1 MQAPFA
7 ESFLL
12 NDVGRQYQSIVKWAL
27 FEEVELEKRIA
38 QLRQQVKAFFMD
50 LTEDGGQNFS
60 NHFARMHYV
69 SQAAQLNPK
78 LTYYLHQFEREGSLY
93 LAGKE
98 TRLSPKQILLLGAK
112 ALLDVIEG
120 VIKLHIP
127 AELSEYLP
135 KAYDAFQLQSYTVAE
150 FRQHIRVIVLED
162 LEAKQQLRVRL
173 KDDPSL
179 DHYVHYGREG
189 FNEQFVKPAVQ
200 MLGKHFELPLEV
212 NLLAVEV
219 DTEGELVPGHLII
232 DPDFLVDITAVSKC
246 FDATGPE
253 PMKYLLGRVTPY
265 RSSVA
270 MIAGN
275 VANHFLDMALTGRG
289 RSFRESFGEVFTQY
303 PLQLAKLSDDE
314 VRDLMTRCQGHYKVI
329 QSCLDTHFTAEAIDR
344 EQVVVEP
351 SFYAERYGLQGRL
364 DVFQPP
370 AANREAAIVELKS
383 GKIFRPN
390 EHKVNQEHYIQ
401 TLLYDLLIKSVFEDK
416 VRPRNYI
423 LYSSEKETPLRY
435 APATKTQQFEAL
447 SVRNKMMTIERLLA
461 LSTPTELCPLDWLTP
476 ERYPTANGFVKTQLE
491 QFYAAYSNLTS
502 LEKKYFRAFTG
513 FIAREQRLAKVGTQ
527 DGDRLR
533 GQAILWQESLENK
546 LEGYAILHDLKV
558 MSTATK
564 DDFPVIGFQR
574 PPAPTETISLTSFR
588 RGDIIVLYAGDSRKH
603 AILHGQVYKG
613 TITQLTDDRVD
624 VRLRA
629 SQPDLTTF
637 QQLPT
642 WNIEPDL
649 FDSSFTRLYRNL
661 AEFAAEPVAA
671 RRLVLGLRAP
681 EKPGTKNI
689 LIPAALTKEQGVIF
703 NQILNARDYYVLW
716 GPPGTGKTSMMLHHL
731 CDHLVNKTKERTLV
745 LAFTNR
751 AVDEICK
758 AISNI
763 GGDID
768 NEYIRIGSSF
778 GCDPAFSRQL
788 LQNRIKSLS
797 RREEIISLLQKQR
810 IVTGTFS
817 SVLGKGESLFDLVKF
832 DRLII
837 DEASQLLEPAMIN
850 LVAKFPRTVLIGD
863 HRQLPAVVT
872 QPEEQ
877 TKIDDEELRSIG
889 LVDLRNSLFERLY
902 LKCQLENWD
911 WAFGQLT
918 RQGRMHTSLADYA
931 NTAFYDRSLRG
942 LELTEASR
950 DWQQLPNAYPLL
962 NDSPSLLEQ
971 KICECSFVFVD
982 TEVDLT
988 DKAFRTNG
996 HEADAIVET
1005 LQALLRIKDHAHE
1018 TLDPKQVGI
1027 ITPYRAQIA
1036 RIRLAIRDSTLDSEW
1051 NSVNIDTVERYQGSS
1066 YKIILLSLCAN
1077 QGRSIARL
1085 SSLNHE
1091 SRDRKL
1097 NVALTRA
1104 KERVIA
1110 FGNIE
1115 LLRLHNAAY
1124 ADFIAYCVAHDGVVE
1139 SIINR

>member
-1 MQAPFA
+1 MQTPFA

-12 NDVGRQYQSIVKWAL
+12 DDVGRQYQAIVKWAV
-27 FEEVELEKRIA
+27 FEDEDLETRIA
-38 QLRQQVKAFFMD
+38 QLRQQVKAFYMD

-78 LTYYLHQFEREGSLY
+78 LTYYLHQFEREASLF
-93 LAGKE
+93 LAGKQ

-120 VIKLHIP
+120 VIKLPITP
-127 AELSEYLP
+127 DLSAYLP
-135 KAYDAFQLQSYTVAE
+135 SDYEAFQLQSYKVAE

-162 LEAKQQLRVRL
+162 LEAKQQLRVRI
-173 KDDPSL
+173 KDDPSF
-179 DHYVHYGREG
+179 DHFVHYGREG
-189 FNEQFVKPAVQ
+189 FNEQFVKPAAR
-200 MLGKHFELPLEV
+200 MLRQYFELPVEV

-289 RSFRESFGEVFTQY
+289 KDFRESFKEVFTQY
-303 PLQLAKLSDDE
+303 PLQLAKLDDNE

-329 QSCLDTHFTAEAIDR
+329 QSCLDTHFAAEAIDR

-351 SFYAERYGLQGRL
+351 SFYAERFGLQGRL

-370 AANREAAIVELKS
+370 KGSREAAIIELKS

-390 EHKVNQEHYIQ
+390 EHNVNQEHYVQ
-401 TLLYDLLIKSVFEDK
+401 TLLYDLLIKAVFDDK

-423 LYSSEKETPLRY
+423 LYSSEKDTPLRY
-435 APATKTQQFEAL
+435 APATKTQQYEAL
-447 SVRNKMMTIERLLA
+447 AVRNKMMTIERLLS
-461 LSTPTELCPLDWLTP
+461 LSTPTEPCPLDWLTP
-476 ERYPTANGFVKTQLE
+476 DRYPAANGFVKTQLE
-491 QFYAAYSNLTS
+491 QFYAAYSNLSS

-546 LEGYAILHDLKV
+546 LEGYAILHDLRV

-564 DDFPVIGFQR
+564 DEFPVIGFQR
-574 PPAPTETISLTSFR
+574 PPTPTEDITLTSFR
-588 RGDIIVLYAGDSRKH
+588 RGDIIVLYAGDSRAH

-613 TITQLTDDRVD
+613 TIIQLTDDRVD

-629 SQPDLTTF
+629 SQPDLSTF

-661 AEFAAEPVAA
+661 AEFAAEPLTA
-671 RRLVLGLRAP
+671 RQLVLGLRTP
-681 EKPGTKNI
+681 EKPGTREI
-689 LIPAALTKEQGVIF
+689 RVPTALTKEQGIIF
-703 NQILNARDYYVLW
+703 KQILNARDYYVLW

-763 GGDID
+763 GGSID

-778 GCDPAFSRQL
+778 GCAPEFSKQL
-788 LQNRIKSLS
+788 LQNRIKTLS
-797 RREEIISLLQKQR
+797 RRDEIVSLLQNQR

-872 QPEEQ
+872 QPEEL
-877 TKIDDEELRSIG
+877 TKVNDEELRSIG
-889 LVDLRNSLFERLY
+889 LVDMRNSLFERLY
-902 LKCQLENWD
+902 LKCQKENWD

-918 RQGRMHTSLADYA
+918 RQGRMHTQLADYA
-931 NTAFYDRSLRG
+931 NHAFYDRSLRG
-942 LELTEASR
+942 LELEEASR
-950 DWQQLPNAYPLL
+950 DWQQLPNTYPLPS
-962 NDSPSLLEQ
+962 DSPSPLE
-971 KICECSFVFVD
+971 KVICERSFVFVD

-988 DKAFRTNG
+988 DKAFRTNQ
-996 HEADAIVET
+996 HEAAAIVHT
-1005 LQALLRIKDHAHE
+1005 LKALLHIKRKAHV

-1036 RIRLAIRDSTLDSEW
+1036 RIRLAIRASSLDSEW
-1051 NSVNIDTVERYQGSS
+1051 ENVNIDTVERYQGSS

-1124 ADFIAYCVAHDGVVE
+1124 ADFIEYCAKHGGVLE
-1139 SIINR
+1139 SIDN

>member
-1 MQAPFA
+1 MNSPFA

-12 NDVGRQYQSIVKWAL
+12 NDVGRQYQAVVNWAL
-27 FEEVELEKRIA
+27 HEESDLEKSIA

-78 LTYYLHQFEREGSLY
+78 LTYYLHQFEREASLF

-98 TRLSPKQILLLGAK
+98 TRLSPKHILLLGAK
-112 ALLDVIEG
+112 ALIDVIEG
-120 VIKLHIP
+120 VIKLACP
-127 AELSEYLP
+127 PDLSAYLP
-135 KAYDAFQLQSYTVAE
+135 QDYEAFQLQSYKAAE

-162 LEAKQQLRVRL
+162 LEAKKQLRVRI

-179 DHYVHYGREG
+179 DHFVHYGREG
-189 FNEQFVKPAVQ
+189 FNEQFVKPAAG
-200 MLGKHFELPLEV
+200 MLSKHFDLPIEV

-219 DTEGELVPGHLII
+219 DSEGELVPGHLII

-246 FDATGPE
+246 FDASGPE

-314 VRDLMTRCQGHYKVI
+314 VRDLMKRCEGHYAVI
-329 QSCLDTHFTAEAIDR
+329 QSCLDTHFKAENIDR

-370 AANREAAIVELKS
+370 KPNRDAAIIELKS

-401 TLLYDLLIKSVFEDK
+401 TLLYDLLIKAVFSDK
-416 VRPRNYI
+416 ARPRNYI

-447 SVRNKMMTIERLLA
+447 AVRNKMMTIEQLLA
-461 LSTPTELCPLDWLTP
+461 LSTPTEPCPLDWLTP
-476 ERYPTANGFVKTQLE
+476 DRYPAANGFVKTHLE
-491 QFYAAYSNLTS
+491 QFYAAFSNLTS

-527 DGDRLR
+527 NEERLR
-533 GQAILWQESLENK
+533 GQAILWRETLQNK
-546 LEGYAILHDLKV
+546 LEGYAILHDLSV
-558 MSTATK
+558 IATATK
-564 DDFPVIGFQR
+564 DDYPVISFKR
-574 PPAPTETISLTSFR
+574 PPTPEQTISLTSFR

-613 TITQLTDDRVD
+613 TITQLNDDRVD

-637 QQLPT
+637 QKLPK

-661 AEFAAEPVAA
+661 AEFAAEPVHA
-671 RRLVLGLRAP
+671 RKLVLGLRAP
-681 EKPGTKNI
+681 EKPGTQNI
-689 LIPAALTKEQGVIF
+689 KVPTALTKEQGVIF
-703 NQILNARDYYVLW
+703 KEILNARDYYVLW

-731 CDHLVNKTKERTLV
+731 CDHFVNRTKERVLV

-763 GGDID
+763 GGEID
-768 NEYIRIGSSF
+768 NQYVRIGSSF

-788 LQNRIKSLS
+788 LQNRIKSLT
-797 RREEIISLLQKQR
+797 RRHEIIELLQKQR

-817 SVLGKGESLFDLVKF
+817 SVLGKGESLFDLVQF

-837 DEASQLLEPAMIN
+837 DEASQLLEPSMIN

-872 QPEEQ
+872 QPEQQ
-877 TKIDDEELRSIG
+877 TKVVDEELRSIG
-889 LVDLRNSLFERLY
+889 LTDMRNSLFERLY
-902 LKCQLENWD
+902 LKCQIENWD

-918 RQGRMHTSLADYA
+918 RQGRMHTQLADYA
-931 NTAFYDRSLRG
+931 NQAFYDKTLKG

-950 DWQQLPNAYPLL
+950 DWQQLPNSYPLPKGDQPEL
-962 NDSPSLLEQ
+962 IQ
-971 KICECSFVFVD
+971 KLCEKSFVFVD

-988 DKAFRTNG
+988 DTAFRTNQ
-996 HEADAIVET
+996 HEAAAVVKVIESL
-1005 LQALLRIKDHAHE
+1005 LQIKREAHE
-1018 TLDPKQVGI
+1018 TLDPKQIGI

-1036 RIRLAIRDSTLDSEW
+1036 RIRIAIRDSKLAEEW
-1051 NSVNIDTVERYQGSS
+1051 NEVNIDTVERYQGSS

-1077 QGRSIARL
+1077 QARSIARL

-1124 ADFIAYCVAHDGVVE
+1124 ADFIEYCVKHEGVVRP
-1139 SIINR
+1139 SA